1 MTDRLLIK
9 PLQKRSKQ
17 SLERLLNASAQQIA
31 TGNFDSVSIAEI
43 TRQANCSVGTFYGR
57 FQNKAALF
65 HVVQQRVFEKALA
78 YVDSRIADFISDV
91 SPSPSSQPALPSEGD
106 AAGFAIDLA
115 VDRYSEYRGIFRAI
129 FLHTRTQQDPA
140 LMERVQQF
148 NAACMRA
155 SIRILSA
162 TGNDQSPEMIK
173 NWQNG
178 FEIIVVYLRESILF
192 GNPVDTGAP
201 HNVAAMKS
209 VATDMFSAY
218 LSKVRQR

>member
-1 MTDRLLIK
+1 MTDTLLIK
-9 PLQKRSKQ
+9 PQQKRSKQ

-31 TGNFDSVSIAEI
+31 AGNFETVSVAEI

-78 YVDSRIADFISDV
+78 FADSRIADFISDV
-91 SPSPSSQPALPSEGD
+91 SPSSDTHPALRSELD

-115 VDRYSEYRGIFRAI
+115 VDLYSENRGIFRAI
-129 FLHTRTQQDPA
+129 FLHTRTLQDPA

-148 NAACMRA
+148 NAACMQA

-162 TGNDQSPEMIK
+162 TGKDQSPAMIK

-192 GNPVDTGAP
+192 GNPVDTGSP
-201 HNVAAMKS
+201 HNLAAMKS
-209 VATDMFSAY
+209 VAAGMFSAY
-218 LSKVRQR
+218 LSEVRQR